1 MTIKLILAVL
11 VAVVALVAPFLLYP
25 FLLMKMMCLALVAAS
40 FNLLFGFGGMLSFG
54 HAAFIGSAA
63 YLTSY
68 AAKVL
73 HLDPMLS
80 ILLGVATAA
89 LIGLAFG
96 MVAIR
101 RRGIQFAMITLALS
115 QLVYFVLLQAP
126 FTHGEDGLQDVPRGM
141 LFGIVS
147 LQNSINMYYF
157 ILGTAVLAMAAIYRL
172 VNSPFGQILIAIRD
186 NEAKATSLGYNIHR
200 YKLGL
205 LVFAAAIAGL
215 GGALKALLF
224 QIATLNDATYIASTE
239 VVIVAVIGGLGT
251 MSGPVLGASAIIL
264 LDWLFAEV
272 EFPVMV
278 VNGLVFMA
286 CVLMFRQGIAG
297 GIDGIKSHW
306 NVLAKRV
313 ANV

>member
-1 MTIKLILAVL
+1 VTIKLILAVL